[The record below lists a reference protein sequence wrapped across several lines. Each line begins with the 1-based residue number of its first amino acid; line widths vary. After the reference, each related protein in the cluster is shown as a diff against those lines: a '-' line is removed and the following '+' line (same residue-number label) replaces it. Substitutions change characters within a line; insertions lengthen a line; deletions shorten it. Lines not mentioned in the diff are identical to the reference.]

1 MSSITSPS
9 CHEYAF
15 VQATDH
21 HVKRPEIIV
30 DRLIYQMFALLAA
43 CHCVAAAV
51 VAATSPDPSILSQ
64 VPGQAIDIW
73 ADRQLIGVCCL
84 GTFLGTVARL
94 SFPAPELKAVHGFG
108 LVQVLSMKASMSMA
122 CGLFIS
128 PMAVRYLDWHPDNT
142 NVIFVSGVVAFLAEL
157 TLSVG
162 TRAYQVWVEKKASDF
177 TGAK

>member
-1 MSSITSPS
+1 MSSISHPS
-9 CHEYAF
+9 WHEMNL
-15 VQATDH
+15 VRSQQNS
-21 HVKRPEIIV
+21 KQQGLNV

-43 CHCVAAAV
+43 CHCIAAAV
-51 VAATSPDPSILSQ
+51 VAASPPDPIKMVQ
-64 VPGQAIDIW
+64 VPEQAIDIW

-94 SFPAPELKAVHGFG
+94 SFPAPELKAAHGFG

-122 CGLFIS
+122 CGLFVS

-142 NVIFVSGVVAFLAEL
+142 NVIFVSGVVAFLAEI

-162 TRAYQVWVEKKASDF
+162 MRVYQVWVEKKANEF